1 MLAELPER
9 LISVGERPSI
19 GVSPPP
25 LHVTVSVPLSLLE
38 MENRHWNPW
47 QQHLQQQPFTA
58 AATGDLKTEVPH
70 SNQVEE
76 LDYYVCMYQYS
87 N

>member
-25 LHVTVSVPLSLLE
+25 LLVTVSVPFSLLE
-38 MENRHWNPW
+38 IENS
-47 QQHLQQQPFTA
+47 LL
-58 AATGDLKTEVPH
+58 GIITE
-70 SNQVEE
+70 E
-76 LDYYVCMYQYS
+76 
-87 N
+87 